1 MTLIAYSI
9 FQVIEENVVHNYI
22 TLQPELTSVACSL
35 SSLLNKSLK
44 SFLSN
49 LELQRGYQYVYIQFI
64 KALLSNTIFIINL
77 ATARSICDHPLTIKG
92 SIQQYPDFLFIFM
105 PRIDHERKWIK
116 QSVTLER

>member
-9 FQVIEENVVHNYI
+9 FQVIEEYVVHNYI

-49 LELQRGYQYVYIQFI
+49 LELQRGYVYIQFI
-64 KALLSNTIFIINL
+64 KKLLPNTIFIINL
-77 ATARSICDHPLTIKG
+77 ATA
-92 SIQQYPDFLFIFM
+92 
-105 PRIDHERKWIK
+105 
-116 QSVTLER
+116 QSVIIH